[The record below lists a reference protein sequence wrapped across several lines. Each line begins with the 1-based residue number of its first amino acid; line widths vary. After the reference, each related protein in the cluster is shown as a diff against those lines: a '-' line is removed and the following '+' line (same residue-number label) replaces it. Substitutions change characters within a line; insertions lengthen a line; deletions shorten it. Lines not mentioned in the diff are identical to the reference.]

1 MIKTL
6 FDASSKKWNR
16 NTTSHI
22 PKHDLYFG
30 TPLNTPSAGL
40 PLGDGDMGS
49 LLWLEKDGLHIHINK
64 CDLWNDAPAGV
75 TYDDECYC
83 SGRDEKL
90 TSVKHGGELTVRF
103 DSPMFEY
110 IYQKDFCTR
119 LSLADATANIDAET
133 PFGSICARMF
143 ASADSHTTVL
153 RCKVNSKEG
162 EAPEIR
168 LAHWGSRVL
177 WRWYSQQL
185 PEPEIGLDGTET
197 YADGE
202 RIFITQELNGTKFCL
217 GMALVGDNAI
227 RYTERRNCHEGAIV
241 FDRKNEHDF
250 TIYFTI
256 RLGENVDEAKK
267 LCAET
272 LDSAIAQG
280 EAALYEEHKAAW
292 ESFWNRSYISIADDY
307 IENHYYLYL
316 YYMNSAN
323 RGAYPPHFTSMIWNM
338 YHDHIS
344 WVYYF
349 HYNLQHMYAP
359 LDTVGHG
366 ELAQNY
372 YNLRR
377 NGLENAYK
385 YAAVEKK
392 HEPVISAKKGAFFH
406 DVTDRY
412 GRGADY
418 DSLNCT
424 CGSQIAMHMWRHW
437 RYTGDR
443 DFLENYTLP
452 IMKGSVEFYL
462 DMLVKEEDG
471 LYHIHGTTPYEGNPQ
486 TDDCYTDLVIVKA
499 VFPIYREFADDE
511 MKAKIDDVI
520 ANLPAPILT
529 DLDPE
534 DDWDGEVFTYGIGKG
549 RKPLGD
555 KKVFG
560 IGYRNGELVRNTYGN
575 KKSPKI
581 CYGFPDIEYAPLYP
595 AGIFGL
601 KDKGTPMFDNMMN
614 QMCLH
619 SHTGT
624 FWDLGPIFCAR
635 MGMAQ
640 EMLECAHEQLK
651 VWQGFPNGFNAE
663 SGEPRMIGKGSD
675 WFRPTNIHNGE
686 KGMVKTE
693 DFTHFDFETTPIIVK
708 ALCESMIQSHEGV
721 IRICPA
727 TRSQDNTAFS
737 LFAEGGFKVDAEI
750 TADSYVITVEN
761 LRGEGCFLV
770 LPEYADQTKLT
781 VYRSVGGEFVKTEAK
796 TVRYGNEDVLDFS
809 DSAAGEIILLTSE
822 PIENLE
828 TYEQIPSERNM
839 NIKMLDSIYLGSPR
853 LMK

>member
-1 MIKTL
+1 MVRTT

-16 NTTSHI
+16 STTSRI

-30 TPLNTPSAGL
+30 TPLNTKWAGL
-40 PLGDGDMGS
+40 PLGDGDIGS

-64 CDLWNDAPAGV
+64 CDLWNDAPSGV
-75 TYDDECYC
+75 TWDDEVYC
-83 SGRDEKL
+83 SGREEQL

-103 DSPMFEY
+103 NSPMFDY

-119 LSLADATANIDAET
+119 LSLDDASAYIDADT
-133 PFGSICARMF
+133 PFGGISARMF
-143 ASADSHTTVL
+143 ASADSHTTLLSCRV
-153 RCKVNSKEG
+153 RSDDG

-177 WRWYSQQL
+177 WRWYAQQL
-185 PEPEIGLDGTET
+185 PAPEVGLEGTET

-202 RIFITQELNGTKFCL
+202 RIYITQELNGTKFCL
-217 GMALVGDNAI
+217 GMAVVTNDGI

-241 FDRKNEHDF
+241 FDRQNEHDF
-250 TIYFTI
+250 TVYFTI
-256 RLGENVDEAKK
+256 RLGADVDEAKK
-267 LCAET
+267 LCEET

-280 EAALYEEHKAAW
+280 EAALYAEHKAAW
-292 ESFWNRSYISIADDY
+292 ESFWNKSYISIADDY

-323 RGAYPPHFTSMIWNM
+323 RGAYPPHFTSVLWNA
-338 YHDHIS
+338 YHDYIS
-344 WVYYF
+344 WTCYF

-377 NGLENAYK
+377 NGLEKAYK
-385 YAAVEKK
+385 YAAIEKP
-392 HEPVISAKKGAFFH
+392 HEPAISAKKGAFYH

-424 CGSQIAMHMWRHW
+424 CGAQIAMQMWRHW

-452 IMKGSVEFYL
+452 IMKGAAEFYL
-462 DMLVKEEDG
+462 DMVVKEDDG
-471 LYHIHGTTPYEGNPQ
+471 LYHIHGTTPYEGNPP
-486 TDDCYTDLVIVKA
+486 TDDCYTDLVMIKA
-499 VFPIYREFADDE
+499 LFPIYREFADDE
-511 MKAKIDDVI
+511 MIAKLDDVI
-520 ANLPAPILT
+520 ANLPEPILVP
-529 DLDPE
+529 LDDE
-534 DDWDGEVFTYGIGKG
+534 DDLDGEVFTHGLGKG
-549 RKPLGD
+549 KKPLGD

-560 IGYRNGELVRNTYGN
+560 IGYINGEVVRKMYGN
-575 KKSPKI
+575 PAKVG
-581 CYGFPDIEYAPLYP
+581 YGFPDIEHAPLYP
-595 AGIFGL
+595 SGIFGL
-601 KDKGTPMFDNMMN
+601 KDKGTPMFDSMMN
-614 QMCLH
+614 QMYIH
-619 SHTGT
+619 PYKGM
-624 FWDLGPIFCAR
+624 FWDLGPVFCAR

-640 EMLECAHEQLK
+640 ELLECAHAQLK
-651 VWQGFPNGFNAE
+651 EWQGFPNGFNAE
-663 SGEPRMIGKGSD
+663 SGGQE
-675 WFRPTNIHNGE
+675 WYHPTNSQTSE
-686 KGMVKTE
+686 KGMVKAE

-708 ALCESMIQSHEGV
+708 AVCESLIQSHDGV

-727 TRSQDNTAFS
+727 VRPQDETAFTMY
-737 LFAEGGFKVDAEI
+737 AEGGFKVDAEI
-750 TADSYVITVEN
+750 SADSYVITVEN
-761 LRGEGCFLV
+761 LRGEGFFLT
-770 LPEYADQTKLT
+770 LPEYADQTKLM
-781 VYRSVGGEFVKTEAK
+781 VYRSTGGEFVKSDVK
-796 TVRYGNEDVLDFS
+796 ISRHGNEDVLDFS

-828 TYEQIPSERNM
+828 TYEQEVSERNM
-839 NIKMLDSIYLGSPR
+839 NMKMLDNVYLGSPR